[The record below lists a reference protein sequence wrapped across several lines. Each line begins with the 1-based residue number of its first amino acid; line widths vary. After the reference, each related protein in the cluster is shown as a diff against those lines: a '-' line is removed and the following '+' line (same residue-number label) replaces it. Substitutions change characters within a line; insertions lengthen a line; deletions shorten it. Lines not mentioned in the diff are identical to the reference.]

1 MKKKLTID
9 KQENLLNKSIEQHLD
24 FSELLNDQELSYD
37 DLSYTQDDYI
47 PKECLEKI
55 ECLDDIPKAQ
65 DNIPAVS
72 FFSGAGGLDIGFSYA
87 GIQTKISIEFNET
100 FCNTLR
106 KNDPSKIVIG
116 PPNYSGD
123 ISKREELAKILAENG
138 ISENF
143 EGVFHGGPPCQSFS
157 IAANQRFNKDGENF
171 KRKGFDDEEKGM
183 LIFDYIWFIK
193 KFKPKAFLI
202 ENVEGI
208 LECDSTGKIKKAL
221 DDLKK
226 LGYKIAGPR
235 IFDASYYGV
244 PQKRKRFIV
253 IGSRTE
259 DAVVLPEPAKKQTP
273 CGPVFMRDLKSTTS
287 HITREHTAESIKRYM
302 LLSYGQ
308 RDKLGRVDRLDPR
321 EPSKTVI
328 AGGTKGGGRSHLHPF
343 HPRTLSVRECARL
356 QTFPDSYEFT
366 GANARQFTQVGNAVP
381 PLLAY
386 KLACAIKA
394 VFHQE

>member
-157 IAANQRFNKDGENF
+157 IAANQRFNK
-171 KRKGFDDEEKGM
+171 
-183 LIFDYIWFIK
+183 
-193 KFKPKAFLI
+193 
-202 ENVEGI
+202 
-208 LECDSTGKIKKAL
+208 
-221 DDLKK
+221 
-226 LGYKIAGPR
+226 
-235 IFDASYYGV
+235 
-244 PQKRKRFIV
+244 
-253 IGSRTE
+253 
-259 DAVVLPEPAKKQTP
+259 
-273 CGPVFMRDLKSTTS
+273 
-287 HITREHTAESIKRYM
+287 
-302 LLSYGQ
+302 
-308 RDKLGRVDRLDPR
+308 
-321 EPSKTVI
+321 
-328 AGGTKGGGRSHLHPF
+328 
-343 HPRTLSVRECARL
+343 
-356 QTFPDSYEFT
+356 
-366 GANARQFTQVGNAVP
+366 
-381 PLLAY
+381 
-386 KLACAIKA
+386 
-394 VFHQE
+394 

>member
-47 PKECLEKI
+47 PKECLEKM
-55 ECLDDIPKAQ
+55 
-65 DNIPAVS
+65 
-72 FFSGAGGLDIGFSYA
+72 
-87 GIQTKISIEFNET
+87 
-100 FCNTLR
+100 
-106 KNDPSKIVIG
+106 KNF
-116 PPNYSGD
+116 Y

-157 IAANQRFNKDGENF
+157 IAANQRFNKEGENF

-287 HITREHTAESIKRYM
+287 HITYPPC
-302 LLSYGQ
+302 SYHQ
-308 RDKLGRVDRLDPR
+308 RDL
-321 EPSKTVI
+321 
-328 AGGTKGGGRSHLHPF
+328 
-343 HPRTLSVRECARL
+343 
-356 QTFPDSYEFT
+356 
-366 GANARQFTQVGNAVP
+366 RQ
-381 PLLAY
+381 
-386 KLACAIKA
+386 
-394 VFHQE
+394 